1 MVYGILGTLVY
12 LKVQLLIQVRM
23 KKILPCFISM
33 ITMLA
38 MTESCS
44 TPAKMYY
51 RSDISK
57 TYTGQLDDSV
67 YNAVKQYLV
76 NTTGQTLKDTI
87 LIKYDYNNETCWD
100 NLDQK
105 EDEHIM
111 GFVTRHQQRIQYVRA
126 TRPHVSVFDFR
137 EPGKRLNKIKKF
149 DQSIIIDSSKQLF
162 KLLFKERCTCGS
174 SIMIMPDKRFVFLR
188 SDSHS
193 EILAMTQ
200 EQVEEILNKK

>member
-1 MVYGILGTLVY
+1 
-12 LKVQLLIQVRM
+12 
-23 KKILPCFISM
+23 M
-33 ITMLA
+33 ITLFTMA
-38 MTESCS
+38 ESCS

-51 RSDISK
+51 HSDINK
-57 TYTGQLDDSV
+57 TYAGQLNDSV
-67 YNAVKQYLV
+67 YNAVKKYLV
-76 NTTGQTLKDTI
+76 NTTSQNLKDTI

-100 NLDQK
+100 MLDQR

-149 DQSIIIDSSKQLF
+149 DQSIIIDSNKQLF

-193 EILAMTQ
+193 EILYLTQ
-200 EQVEEILNKK
+200 MQIDEILGKK

>member
-1 MVYGILGTLVY
+1 
-12 LKVQLLIQVRM
+12 M
-23 KKILPCFISM
+23 KKILPWFISM

-51 RSDISK
+51 RSDINKS
-57 TYTGQLDDSV
+57 YAGQLDDSV

-76 NTTGQTLKDTI
+76 NTTSQTLKDTI

-105 EDEHIM
+105 EDDHIM

-126 TRPHVSVFDFR
+126 TRPNVSVFDFR
-137 EPGKRLNKIKKF
+137 EPGKRLNKIKKY
-149 DQSIIIDSSKQLF
+149 DQSIIIDSSKRLF
-162 KLLFKERCTCGS
+162 NILFKERCTCGS
-174 SIMIMPDKRFVFLR
+174 SIMIMPDKRYVFLR

-193 EILAMTQ
+193 EILYLTQ
-200 EQVEEILNKK
+200 MQIEEMLNKK